1 MNRFLP
7 LAFVFSLLLP
17 ASLSAEPAFFT
28 PIPNDLVHLAAG
40 WSCKMATSCADAV
53 RHWCGGYSRGDGDG
67 IPCEN
72 VCSSLSE
79 VRRIRSQIGC

>member
-1 MNRFLP
+1 M
-7 LAFVFSLLLP
+7 
-17 ASLSAEPAFFT
+17 T
-28 PIPNDLVHLAAG
+28 PIPNDLVHPAAG
-40 WSCKMATSCADAV
+40 WSCKMATNCADAV
-53 RHWCGGYSRGDGDG
+53 RHWCGGYSRGDGDGDG